1 MRMFLFF
8 AGSTLGSIA
17 FQVTVAIWPEELH
30 KLAWVVPWVWGLWA
44 VIWVA
49 WLASHPSFWKPM
61 LGAKENKASEPPIRE
76 RAIEV
81 VKHLQ
86 QTQNANPSI
95 SNAPTFHNAPVFA
108 PRITIATPTPA
119 PPAIPVEAVPVQ
131 REQPKHNIVFLGADF
146 VKIAYSGP
154 GFSRTTDGM
163 HSFSE
168 VVGTSRGD
176 MIGLVARFRNEAVF
190 GQDIRAIRRAR
201 AHLKLFGKRSRE
213 IGTGF
218 SAALWLGH
226 PDDTFDLIPN
236 ARGGSVLVCWGT
248 KTKANVSWKTRVA
261 VDRLRDN
268 EIELSD
274 GYPSRAEVTIMD
286 SNDRPLM
293 EPIILEITKTK
304 GELSVTTAKRP
315 QQ

>member
-1 MRMFLFF
+1 MKKETVVSGLISAAIAGGGYFISGPKVAAIIFLV
-8 AGSTLGSIA
+8 GLVG
-17 FQVTVAIWPEELH
+17 TVA
-30 KLAWVVPWVWGLWA
+30 VQV
-44 VIWVA
+44 
-49 WLASHPSFWKPM
+49 FWKESSHQDHPVPIADSVKQS
-61 LGAKENKASEPPIRE
+61 LENVGNP
-76 RAIEV
+76 V
-81 VKHLQ
+81 
-86 QTQNANPSI
+86 QNANPSI
-95 SNAPTFHNAPVFA
+95 NNSPTFTNAPVFA
-108 PRITIATPTPA
+108 PQIILSQPRQVAAPTVQTA
-119 PPAIPVEAVPVQ
+119 PP
-131 REQPKHNIVFLGADF
+131 REPLRHNLVFLGATF
-146 VKIAYSGP
+146 VKLRYSGP
-154 GFSRTTDGM
+154 GYGSSTDGM

-168 VVGTSRGD
+168 VVGASRGD

-190 GQDIRAIRRAR
+190 GQDIKAIRRAR
-201 AHLKLFGKRSRE
+201 AHLKLFDKNSRE

-286 SNDRPLM
+286 SNDRPLL

>member
-1 MRMFLFF
+1 MKKETIVSVLVSVGAT
-8 AGSTLGSIA
+8 AGALLISSK
-17 FQVTVAIWPEELH
+17 VAIIVFALCV
-30 KLAWVVPWVWGLWA
+30 LATILVQA
-44 VIWVA
+44 
-49 WLASHPSFWKPM
+49 FWKE
-61 LGAKENKASEPPIRE
+61 KISEPSIRE
-76 RAIEV
+76 RAI
-81 VKHLQ
+81 KHIEQLRQ
-86 QTQNANPSI
+86 GGTNVGAPITQNANPVFNPI
-95 SNAPTFHNAPVFA
+95 INVNVPHAAPAVLPPAPS
-108 PRITIATPTPA
+108 PA
-119 PPAIPVEAVPVQ
+119 PPQ
-131 REQPKHNIVFLGADF
+131 QNLPKHNLVFLGAAF

-168 VVGTSRGD
+168 VVGASRGD

-190 GQDIRAIRRAR
+190 GQDIKAIRRAR
-201 AHLKLFGKRSRE
+201 AHLKLFDKSSRE
-213 IGTGF
+213 IETGF

-236 ARGGSVLVCWGT
+236 SRGGSVLVCWGT

-268 EIELSD
+268 KIELSD
-274 GYPSRAEVTIMD
+274 GYPSRAELTIMD
-286 SNDRPLM
+286 SNDRPLL

-304 GELSVTTAKRP
+304 GELSVTAKRP

>member
-1 MRMFLFF
+1 MKKETIVSSLISVGAT
-8 AGSTLGSIA
+8 AGALLIS
-17 FQVTVAIWPEELH
+17 Q
-30 KLAWVVPWVWGLWA
+30 KLALFVL
-44 VIWVA
+44 VICVIA
-49 WLASHPSFWKPM
+49 TILVQTFWKE
-61 LGAKENKASEPPIRE
+61 KRVEPSIRE
-76 RAIEV
+76 RAQGV
-81 VKHLQ
+81 VDRLQ
-86 QTQNANPSI
+86 QQASPVQTQTANPSI
-95 SNAPTFHNAPVFA
+95 NNSPTFNNAPVFA
-108 PRITIATPTPA
+108 PQIFIPPPSQPA
-119 PPAIPVEAVPVQ
+119 APAVQ
-131 REQPKHNIVFLGADF
+131 APLPQEQPRHNVVFLGAAF
-146 VKIAYSGP
+146 VKLTYSGP
-154 GFSRTTDGM
+154 GYSSSTDGM

-190 GQDIRAIRRAR
+190 GQDIKAIRRAR
-201 AHLKLFGKRSRE
+201 AHLKLFDKNSRE

-236 ARGGSVLVCWGT
+236 ARGGSVLVCWGS

-286 SNDRPLM
+286 SNDRPLL

-304 GELSVTTAKRP
+304 GELSVTAKRP
-315 QQ
+315 QPGAPGSRPSFGR